1 MVQITAGREKHMLRH
16 FNGDAIGSAFDTAVF
31 TDVDA
36 LLEYINSHQPNEII
50 QQTNNREAWIFICSE
65 FESIGH
71 CGLMNRKDVPLAQIV
86 EEMRDGHLMD
96 VGIVEE
102 LPRTNKLCV
111 VVEHKETGVYLITAF
126 PGERTVAFPY
136 GAQSPEERLIS
147 EAFWKE
153 HILVRSIPIIN
164 VGSSET

>member
-1 MVQITAGREKHMLRH
+1 MLQITSGREKHMLRH

-31 TDVDA
+31 ADVNA
-36 LLEYINSHQPNEII
+36 LLEYINSHQPNQII
-50 QQTNNREAWIFICSE
+50 PQTNGREAWIFICSE

-71 CGLMNRKDVPLAQIV
+71 CGLMNRKDVPVSQIV

-96 VGIVEE
+96 VGFVEE

-136 GAQSPEERLIS
+136 GAQSPEERELS

-153 HILVRSIPIIN
+153 HILVR
-164 VGSSET
+164 GSTGIDEVISAR

>member
-1 MVQITAGREKHMLRH
+1 MVQITSGREKHMLRH

-31 TDVDA
+31 ADVDS

-50 QQTNNREAWIFICSE
+50 PQTNGREAWIFICAE

-71 CGLMNRKDVPLAQIV
+71 CGLMNRIDVPAAQIV
-86 EEMRDGHLMD
+86 EEIRDGFLMD
-96 VGIVEE
+96 VGIVDE

-136 GAQSPEERLIS
+136 GAQSPEERIIS

-153 HILVRSIPIIN
+153 HVLVRSLKYE
-164 VGSSET
+164 V